1 MIVEQMQKELEIMMQ
16 IIYKHE
22 NALRYMHHFVK
33 LFIERYL

>member
-1 MIVEQMQKELEIMMQ
+1 MEQMRKKLETMMQ
-16 IIYKHE
+16 KIYTHE

>member
-1 MIVEQMQKELEIMMQ
+1 MEQMREELETMMQ
-16 IIYKHE
+16 KIYKSE